1 MRTHEQ
7 ADEFKPDRTLLPRA
21 LVRRRPAFA
30 FKVGQTVSSGD
41 LIAVVTDRRR
51 SAAGREIY
59 NVAVVGADYGRPQRT
74 FLGQYL
80 SPTH

>member
-1 MRTHEQ
+1 MRTHDQ

-21 LVRRRPAFA
+21 LVRRRSAFA
-30 FKVGQTVSSGD
+30 FQMGQTVSSGD
-41 LIAVVTDRRR
+41 LIAVVTNRRR
-51 SAAGREIY
+51 SAAGKELY
-59 NVAVVGADYGRPQRT
+59 DVAVLGADHGRPRRT

>member
-7 ADEFKPDRTLLPRA
+7 IDEFKPDRTLLPRA
-21 LVRRRPAFA
+21 LVRRRSAFA
-30 FKVGQTVSSGD
+30 FKLGQRVSSGD

-51 SAAGREIY
+51 SAAGRELY
-59 NVAVVGADYGRPQRT
+59 DVAVLGADHGRPRRT

-80 SPTH
+80 RPIH